1 MMNHVW
7 IILIVLG
14 IIIGIYSATSDA
26 IHEETFEARVEA
38 VKSIGSD
45 LTQKSF
51 EMSQLAVNIC
61 IEYIGLMALWL
72 GIMKIAQEAGLV
84 SALARLMSPV
94 MRRLFPRI
102 PSEHPAMGAMLMNIA
117 ANMMGLDNAAT
128 PLGLKAMKELQ
139 TLNKEKAVST
149 NAMVMFLAINT
160 SSVTLI
166 PFSVIA
172 FRATTGSVNP
182 QAILAPA
189 FIATALSTIGGITA
203 ARLFQKFSKHACF
216 ICIDPFAV
224 HFFPVPK
231 RFVSVDFR
239 RIIPKRM
246 T

>member
-45 LTQKSF
+45 MTQKSF
-51 EMSQLAVNIC
+51 EMSQVAVNIC

-102 PSEHPAMGAMLMNIA
+102 PGDHPAMGAMLMNIA

-203 ARLFQKFSKHACF
+203 ARLFSRFSKPPADYYDDHLAGK
-216 ICIDPFAV
+216 A
-224 HFFPVPK
+224 
-231 RFVSVDFR
+231 
-239 RIIPKRM
+239 IPKDE
-246 T
+246 

>member
-14 IIIGIYSATSDA
+14 IIIGMYSATSDA
-26 IHEETFEARVEA
+26 IHAETLEARIEA
-38 VKSIGSD
+38 IKSIGSE

-51 EMSQLAVNIC
+51 EMSQTAVTIC

-72 GIMKIAQEAGLV
+72 GIMKIAEEAGLV
-84 SALARLMSPV
+84 AALARLLSPI
-94 MRRLFPRI
+94 MRLLFPRI
-102 PSEHPAMGAMLMNIA
+102 PYDHPAMGAMLMNIA

-139 TLNKEKAVST
+139 TLNKEKAVT
-149 NAMVMFLAINT
+149 TDAMVMFLAINT

-172 FRATTGSVNP
+172 FRATTGSANP

-189 FIATALSTIGGITA
+189 LIATALSTIGGITA
-203 ARLFQKFSKHACF
+203 ARLFQRFSKPPA
-216 ICIDPFAV
+216 DYYDDYLAGKPL
-224 HFFPVPK
+224 PK
-231 RFVSVDFR
+231 GE
-239 RIIPKRM
+239 
-246 T
+246 